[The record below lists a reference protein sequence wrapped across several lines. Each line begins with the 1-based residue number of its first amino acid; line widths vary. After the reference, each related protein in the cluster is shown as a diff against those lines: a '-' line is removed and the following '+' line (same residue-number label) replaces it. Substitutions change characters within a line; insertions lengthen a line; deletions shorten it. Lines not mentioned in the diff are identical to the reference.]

1 MNAKL
6 VLVEG
11 GKTVVVEPRLPS
23 VIGRSLESDVKVPDG
38 QVSRRHCELY
48 EYDSKVAVRDLGS
61 VNGTQV
67 NGHRIQQDTLL
78 AHGDTL
84 SVGKVTF
91 RIEYE
96 GMPEIARQG
105 DAEDVTTIAPDT
117 NESTV
122 HSQSAIVKYQSSGQ
136 GSVINVVE
144 TAAAADDGQAEPGG
158 GDDDLRDF
166 LMSLGR

>member
-1 MNAKL
+1 MNARL

-23 VIGRSLESDVKVPDG
+23 VIGRSMESDVKVPDG

-48 EYDSKVAVRDLGS
+48 EYEGKVAVRDLGS

-96 GMPEIARQG
+96 GMPEIERPG
-105 DAEDVTTIAPDT
+105 DADDVTTITPET

-122 HSQSAIVKYQSSGQ
+122 HSASAIVKYQSSGK

-144 TAAAADDGQAEPGG
+144 TGAAEDAD
-158 GDDDLRDF
+158 GDDDDLSDF
-166 LMSLGR
+166 LKSLGR